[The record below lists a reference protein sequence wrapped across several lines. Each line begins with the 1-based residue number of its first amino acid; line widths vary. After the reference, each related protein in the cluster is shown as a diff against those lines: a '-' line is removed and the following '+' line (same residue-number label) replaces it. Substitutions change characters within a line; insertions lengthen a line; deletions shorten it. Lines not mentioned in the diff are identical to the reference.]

1 MIRSLLQ
8 PKQHI
13 VSNTFINILF
23 QSIRSDLL
31 GVDEGFA
38 RNAIAQVSS
47 SFLRK
52 TIQRWTTSNQPPFLI
67 DDPETLGRSFQ
78 TLFGPFWVE
87 TPGWKFAS
95 HSVVQRKRIQKSFW
109 ESESRFVLGAVKHNS
124 AFSTVT
130 RVNIS
135 MESKSPCKKG
145 SFVSFI
151 K

>member
-1 MIRSLLQ
+1 MTIFRQ
-8 PKQHI
+8 AIP
-13 VSNTFINILF
+13 VFFRFTDVNILF

-52 TIQRWTTSNQPPFLI
+52 TIKDDERPFLI
-67 DDPETLGRSFQ
+67 DDSETLGRSFQ

-87 TPGWKFAS
+87 
-95 HSVVQRKRIQKSFW
+95 VRKSFCCAAKSNSKVILTVT
-109 ESESRFVLGAVKHNS
+109 ESLFVLGAVQHNS

>member
-1 MIRSLLQ
+1 MF
-8 PKQHI
+8 
-13 VSNTFINILF
+13 FITIFRQAIPVFFRFTDVKILF

-31 GVDEGFA
+31 GVDEGFE
-38 RNAIAQVSS
+38 RNAIAQVSN

-52 TIQRWTTSNQPPFLI
+52 MIKDDERPFLI
-67 DDPETLGRSFQ
+67 DDPKTLGRSFQ
-78 TLFGPFWVE
+78 TLFGPFSCRSSQVILGD
-87 TPGWKFAS
+87 T
-95 HSVVQRKRIQKSFW
+95 
-109 ESESRFVLGAVKHNS
+109 ESRFVLGAVKHNS